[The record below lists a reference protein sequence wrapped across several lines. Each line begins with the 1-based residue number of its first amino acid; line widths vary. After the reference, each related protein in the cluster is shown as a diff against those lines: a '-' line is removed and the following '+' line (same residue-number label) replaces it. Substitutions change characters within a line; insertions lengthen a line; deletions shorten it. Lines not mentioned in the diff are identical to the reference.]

1 MAHITFAVRP
11 SHLQLSRF
19 LLCRLPAN
27 SYFCNVGRNL
37 KETESSM
44 ERWEQRL
51 ENYGKALRR
60 LSEIV
65 NESKRRTLS
74 DYERDS
80 IVKRFEFT
88 FECSWR
94 VMKSFAE
101 SQGVQEVGASRD
113 SIRQAVALSLIEDSD
128 TWMEMIKWRNET
140 AHNYNGEVADNAIN
154 KITTTFFPLMVD
166 FYHNMKARSRNIP
179 IDMFN
184 QPK

>member
-1 MAHITFAVRP
+1 
-11 SHLQLSRF
+11 
-19 LLCRLPAN
+19 
-27 SYFCNVGRNL
+27 
-37 KETESSM
+37 M

-74 DYERDS
+74 DYERDC

-101 SQGVQEVGASRD
+101 NQGVQEVGASRD
-113 SIRQAVALSLIEDSD
+113 SIRQAVSLSLIEDSD